1 MLPDNDT
8 IYTRIQLNSLEDYF
22 KTFEERGGRRV
33 YMCRLDSWG
42 GEIENFLRTYLE
54 KVKVNGVYLKSR
66 IANPDEKQLAFY
78 DEIAGLDFKMERQFL
93 GDKLKLWLPRL
104 VPDQRERL
112 LYALER
118 ILLELKA
125 MGKNENMLRNA
136 YIKFMCW
143 FYYKFERIL
152 IQTGK
157 EQVPKILYEGEN
169 SDYEL
174 KVLRILSEIGCDVV
188 MVEKNGDAGYK
199 KLDPDSKYSQLVVK
213 GERAAFPENFSS
225 ALWFAGPGPSAPR
238 PPVSQRAI
246 QQSSSMPQSRPALQ
260 GSSAQQNRSIQL
272 GSSVP
277 QRAAAPEP
285 AKQEKADTA
294 TGPGRMNI
302 RLSRGPGEESRT
314 ESSQA
319 SPVQMM
325 SGPSASARNLF
336 PQIQTAGDM
345 GTNIWLSGDI
355 WKDSLKKAGDRGDKK
370 DIYYNLFVKIKG
382 AEDKNRYESQLLKWK
397 LKLSALHRK
406 SVLVQKVIPMPAV
419 DEVQK
424 IRRGNYT
431 DVRQMM
437 SSLIMNLAFPRNK
450 ELEKLIHK
458 AFTEVLGQETDKLQI
473 ITNRAVCMTVWLNR
487 YIPQLFEQWKL
498 DEAPVFI
505 YYGSCKNDNEAMFVR
520 ILSRIPVDVMVI
532 SPDLEGEDKLKD
544 SRLFEKVYENS
555 LPLGKFP
562 EQLNEVTFQTAAYNA
577 EQDLNSMM
585 YEDTG
590 IYRNRQFKR
599 AIPVPI
605 HTTVEE
611 IKILWKEEAK
621 YRPDFEVLDD
631 RVMLPVIF
639 SKISGVQ
646 NGDRDGYWQEA
657 AKLLTPETFLIKHL
671 PYITPETHNPIKKH
685 VVSFLKNGKL
695 AVNKIKQSPAYQYGF
710 IREDMQDYMFDKLQ
724 QLLDSRIIT
733 GTFTQGVEY
742 TILAV
747 ALNLNKEILRWIQ
760 KFDFTKEIPKVVLVN
775 TTEALCSLE
784 DSIMIAFLSM
794 LGFDVL
800 LLIPTGYQSV
810 ERFYCRPLFTEH
822 QAGDYIYD
830 MTVPDLYNLPTR
842 FGEELLGKIFRR
854 GR

>member
-54 KVKVNGVYLKSR
+54 MVKVNGVYLKSR

-199 KLDPDSKYSQLVVK
+199 KLDPDFKYSQLVEK

-225 ALWFAGPGPSAPR
+225 ALWFAGPGPSAAR
-238 PPVSQRAI
+238 PPVSQRLI
-246 QQSSSMPQSRPALQ
+246 QQNSSMPQSRPALQ
-260 GSSAQQNRSIQL
+260 GSSAQQDRPLQQN
-272 GSSVP
+272 SS
-277 QRAAAPEP
+277 APES
-285 AKQEKADTA
+285 AKQEKTDTA

-325 SGPSASARNLF
+325 SGPSAPARNLF

-370 DIYYNLFVKIKG
+370 DIYYNLFVKIK
-382 AEDKNRYESQLLKWK
+382 
-397 LKLSALHRK
+397 
-406 SVLVQKVIPMPAV
+406 
-419 DEVQK
+419 
-424 IRRGNYT
+424 
-431 DVRQMM
+431 
-437 SSLIMNLAFPRNK
+437 
-450 ELEKLIHK
+450 
-458 AFTEVLGQETDKLQI
+458 
-473 ITNRAVCMTVWLNR
+473 
-487 YIPQLFEQWKL
+487 
-498 DEAPVFI
+498 
-505 YYGSCKNDNEAMFVR
+505 
-520 ILSRIPVDVMVI
+520 
-532 SPDLEGEDKLKD
+532 
-544 SRLFEKVYENS
+544 
-555 LPLGKFP
+555 
-562 EQLNEVTFQTAAYNA
+562 
-577 EQDLNSMM
+577 
-585 YEDTG
+585 
-590 IYRNRQFKR
+590 
-599 AIPVPI
+599 
-605 HTTVEE
+605 
-611 IKILWKEEAK
+611 
-621 YRPDFEVLDD
+621 
-631 RVMLPVIF
+631 
-639 SKISGVQ
+639 
-646 NGDRDGYWQEA
+646 
-657 AKLLTPETFLIKHL
+657 
-671 PYITPETHNPIKKH
+671 
-685 VVSFLKNGKL
+685 
-695 AVNKIKQSPAYQYGF
+695 
-710 IREDMQDYMFDKLQ
+710 
-724 QLLDSRIIT
+724 
-733 GTFTQGVEY
+733 
-742 TILAV
+742 
-747 ALNLNKEILRWIQ
+747 
-760 KFDFTKEIPKVVLVN
+760 
-775 TTEALCSLE
+775 
-784 DSIMIAFLSM
+784 
-794 LGFDVL
+794 
-800 LLIPTGYQSV
+800 
-810 ERFYCRPLFTEH
+810 
-822 QAGDYIYD
+822 
-830 MTVPDLYNLPTR
+830 
-842 FGEELLGKIFRR
+842 
-854 GR
+854 